1 MLPRSRLT
9 LCVKRVLTL
18 VYIQIPFSTSLCGN
32 FFAGDHAFFFAR
44 TTILE
49 ETVRRAM
56 MWPLAASITIT
67 PYLVDGGVPVID
79 QDRLDGCAEVM
90 NGLHADLQMRYADD
104 QVTQSHVLHS
114 LCRCLLHRATC
125 SPRHIHQAKLARQEA
140 DGLGCYAHSVILTAP
155 RSSLVPHHSM
165 LATPCSH
172 NQFCESVSAGAVQ
185 KDSVSSVGFSCS
197 L

>member
-1 MLPRSRLT
+1 MMLKMLPWFLAILV
-9 LCVKRVLTL
+9 LCPVTAVGKRKKKDDVDKPYDPIRFPPAEQEHLL
-18 VYIQIPFSTSLCGN
+18 
-32 FFAGDHAFFFAR
+32 
-44 TTILE
+44 
-49 ETVRRAM
+49 
-56 MWPLAASITIT
+56 SITIT

-125 SPRHIHQAKLARQEA
+125 SPRHIHQAKLAGQEA
-140 DGLGCYAHSVILTAP
+140 DGPGCYAHSVTLTAP

-172 NQFCESVSAGAVQ
+172 NQCCESVSAAAVQ